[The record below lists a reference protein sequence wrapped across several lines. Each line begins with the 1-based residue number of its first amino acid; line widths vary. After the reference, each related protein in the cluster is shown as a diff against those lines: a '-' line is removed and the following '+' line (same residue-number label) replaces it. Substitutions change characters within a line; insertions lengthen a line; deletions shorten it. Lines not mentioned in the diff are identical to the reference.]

1 MFQDLIAQMKENNIQ
16 TKRIAD
22 FLEEQSR
29 EAIALGLVPGVPA
42 PPKSGG

>member
-22 FLEEQSR
+22 FLEA
-29 EAIALGLVPGVPA
+29 EAKEAQALGLSSTA
-42 PPKSGG
+42 PPKTGG